1 MRVAICQPLVPAYRL
16 PLFERLGA
24 LPGIELTVYAGDS
37 EGSLQAF
44 HRGTSFK
51 FISAPVHHWAFGFR
65 AQYAQVTALTRHK
78 TDLLILPWDVHYLTL
93 IASLVLARSA
103 GIPTILWG
111 HGYSLHPHPI
121 TDAARNLCG
130 KWANGVLLYTRSIA
144 AQLVEEFGFSGKR
157 VFVAQNALDQTP
169 IQTARQHWLER
180 PQELADFQRSH
191 GLDPAQTILFVS
203 RLEAGNRV
211 DLLLQ
216 ATQALS
222 HDYPCLKTV
231 VVGDGSQRAQ
241 LEGLARSLGI
251 EGRII
256 FAGAIYEESR
266 LAPWMLSAAL
276 FCYPTNIGL
285 SLLHAFGYGLPA
297 VTSDNRRAQNPEI
310 EALVPGVNG
319 LEYKGGDLN
328 DMVHSCAR
336 ILGDADLRQRLSASA
351 LQTAVKRY
359 SLDQMVD
366 GFQQVFN
373 WARRPV
379 QPREA

>member
-1 MRVAICQPLVPAYRL
+1 
-16 PLFERLGA
+16 
-24 LPGIELTVYAGDS
+24 
-37 EGSLQAF
+37 
-44 HRGTSFK
+44 
-51 FISAPVHHWAFGFR
+51 
-65 AQYAQVTALTRHK
+65 
-78 TDLLILPWDVHYLTL
+78 
-93 IASLVLARSA
+93 
-103 GIPTILWG
+103 ILWG

-180 PQELADFQRSH
+180 PQELADFQRSR
-191 GLDPAQTILFVS
+191 GLDPTQTILFVS
-203 RLEAGNRV
+203 RLEAGNRI

-216 ATQALS
+216 ATHALS
-222 HDYPCLKTV
+222 HDYPGLKTV

-310 EALVPGVNG
+310 EALVPRVN
-319 LEYKGGDLN
+319 
-328 DMVHSCAR
+328 
-336 ILGDADLRQRLSASA
+336 
-351 LQTAVKRY
+351 
-359 SLDQMVD
+359 
-366 GFQQVFN
+366 
-373 WARRPV
+373 
-379 QPREA
+379 